1 MSTSHSYN
9 GVKWI
14 YISTDSEYISNKMK
28 KIHRVLSNVI
38 MDEDV
43 TRYLPRM
50 DRLRFQGILCFVKV
64 IRHLEDSTCKDL
76 QTSEFKIRLSSNQFI
91 NLNRVFH

>member
-50 DRLRFQGILCFVKV
+50 DRLRFQGILCFAQHAK
-64 IRHLEDSTCKDL
+64 IYGL
-76 QTSEFKIRLSSNQFI
+76 QNLKYGYLPI
-91 NLNRVFH
+91 NL